1 MVDPRHVAATVLFLV
16 SSDADS
22 ITGEAWDVSAGY
34 AL

>member
-1 MVDPRHVAATVLFLV
+1 VAATVLFLA
-16 SSDADS
+16 SNESDS